1 MGHPIANDML
11 YISEAV
17 AQRSKEGMSACR
29 AANSDVTAHSLASN
43 SLRNNC
49 SSEVEGTKLGEDFS
63 IDPMC
68 TNCPN
73 LAPKG

>member
-1 MGHPIANDML
+1 ML
-11 YISEAV
+11 YLSEGV
-17 AQRSKEGMSACR
+17 PDRSAGGVSADR
-29 AANSDVTAHSLASN
+29 AAAKSHHSLKSN
-43 SLRNNC
+43 FDDKCLDEYEENS
-49 SSEVEGTKLGEDFS
+49 TDDFS

>member
-1 MGHPIANDML
+1 ML
-11 YISEAV
+11 YLSKEEV
-17 AQRSKEGMSACR
+17 DRSAEGMSADR
-29 AANSDVTAHSLASN
+29 AAASSDPSLSSN
-43 SLRNNC
+43 FC
-49 SSEVEGTKLGEDFS
+49 QDSSCENEAYSSEDFS

>member
-1 MGHPIANDML
+1 ML
-11 YISEAV
+11 YLSEQTVDRSVKGWSADRSARISNVSLTSDLDEV
-17 AQRSKEGMSACR
+17 LNACEE
-29 AANSDVTAHSLASN
+29 NSN
-43 SLRNNC
+43 
-49 SSEVEGTKLGEDFS
+49 EDFS

>member
-1 MGHPIANDML
+1 ML
-11 YISEAV
+11 YISEQTV
-17 AQRSKEGMSACR
+17 DRSVKGSSADRSARISDEKVLNECDE
-29 AANSDVTAHSLASN
+29 NSY
-43 SLRNNC
+43 
-49 SSEVEGTKLGEDFS
+49 GDFS